1 MPIQV
6 AVSSCG
12 LPDHNKFS
20 CIEFIRIATMPKVIH
35 HHVITYSVL
44 YSFVKVHTLRVD
56 CPPLCK
62 LLEESQ
68 PQCYFDRSFDLGS
81 TPYRFGF
88 IISNLGC
95 HHHPSYHLPEK
106 QAYIENSTPEGS
118 LPSRKRCAYA
128 RSAYVDSHRLYG
140 KRYGIFKV
148 QIACLIGCVVATLS
162 QDTFQ
167 GVSASEML
175 FLFYSTTNQPVL
187 QALSA
192 ISSNFGILHKFYYYF
207 CAYCQQGVKYRTFV
221 WFSHISQ
228 LHQF

>member
-1 MPIQV
+1 
-6 AVSSCG
+6 
-12 LPDHNKFS
+12 
-20 CIEFIRIATMPKVIH
+20 MPKVIH

-175 FLFYSTTNQPVL
+175 FFILFYHKSAGFTSTFCDFEQFRHIA
-187 QALSA
+187 Q
-192 ISSNFGILHKFYYYF
+192 ILLLFLCILPTRGKIPNIRLVFAYF
-207 CAYCQQGVKYRTFV
+207 SITPILEPF
-221 WFSHISQ
+221 
-228 LHQF
+228 